1 MKVYTKTGLKT
12 AEALNFKC
20 ITCGALNGTTSYTM
34 KAPSSKKKMK
44 EANDA
49 TDDSTGAKA
58 SEEIFLRNDLKES
71 LAYSGVFLMQTK
83 SKARLDQ
90 VRSCV
95 VILSSG
101 RSASAHFAHPSVVRI
116 QSGDRIRRG
125 FT

>member
-1 MKVYTKTGLKT
+1 MHNLRRPQWNHFVYDEGTV
-12 AEALNFKC
+12 FKE
-20 ITCGALNGTTSYTM
+20 N
-34 KAPSSKKKMK
+34 MK